1 MKTRSFS
8 AVLKLSFSALFL
20 FILFQGCK
28 KETVTP
34 VNNEAPELT
43 QKVNKFIKESM
54 EDAYLWEKYLPNIDT
69 KYEFDSKA
77 YFDKLLY
84 EEDKWSFITDDI
96 AALEASFQGVETSF
110 GYSLAFY
117 WRDSN
122 RTSIIAYVEYVY
134 PNSPAD
140 EADIKRGDIILKL
153 SGADIT
159 LTNYLDLLYG
169 STISITLGVS
179 NNNVLSEGASLS
191 LTSLLLNLNPVLK
204 TTIIEEAGR
213 KIGYLFYTQYIS
225 DYNDRLDLAFQEF
238 KSQGITDL
246 VLDIRYNPGGYMSA
260 AQHLCSLIAPQS
272 TVDAEDVLV
281 TLQWNDFYQNYWQS
295 HGVYNQI
302 QMNFDPTV
310 PVNLDLDKIYIL
322 TGNGSASASELTI
335 TGLDAYMD
343 VVLIGDTTYG
353 KYTGSITLKPED
365 IYTEASYYADIDN
378 WGLQPIVLRYANAN
392 GVTDFKNGFAPD
404 IRVLDNVQSGIP
416 LGDPTE
422 PLFAAALQEITGISK
437 SSGLK
442 KQRIS
447 SEERITRGFSRFD
460 KQKRNLIFETP
471 KPEHK

>member
-1 MKTRSFS
+1 MKTRFLNTS
-8 AVLKLSFSALFL
+8 LKIALLFL
-20 FILFQGCK
+20 FLTILLQGCK

-34 VNNEAPELT
+34 VNEEAPELT
-43 QKVNKFIKESM
+43 QKVNEFIKASM
-54 EDAYLWEKYLPNIDT
+54 EDAYLWEQYLPNIDT

-134 PNSPAD
+134 PDSPAD
-140 EADIKRGDIILKL
+140 KAGIKRGDMLYRL
-153 SGADIT
+153 GGADIT
-159 LTNYLDLLYG
+159 LDTYLDLLYG
-169 STISITLGVS
+169 STISVTLGVS
-179 NNNVLSEGASLS
+179 NNNVITEGSTVNM
-191 LTSLLLNLNPVLK
+191 TSLLLNLDPVLK
-204 TTIIEEAGR
+204 TSIIEEGGH

-225 DYNDRLDLAFQEF
+225 DYNDRLDVAFQDF

-281 TLQWNDFYQNYWQS
+281 TLQWNAFYQNYWQTNN
-295 HGVYNQI
+295 VYSQI
-302 QMNFDPTV
+302 RMNFDPTV
-310 PVNLDLDKIYIL
+310 PVNMDLSKVYIL

-365 IYTEASYYADIDN
+365 IYTDANYYADFDN

-404 IRVLDNVQSGIP
+404 IRVYDDVQSGIP

-422 PLFAAALQEITGISK
+422 PLLATALQEITGIVK
-437 SSGLK
+437 SSSVK
-442 KQRIS
+442 KQSIS
-447 SEERITRGFSRFD
+447 SEAKFTRGFSRFD
-460 KQKRNLIFETP
+460 QQKRNLIFERP
-471 KPEHK
+471 KMIDK